1 MTIIMTINIML
12 SIMFLFMNHPLSLGS
27 ILLLQTI
34 TISIIT
40 GKMMINFWYS
50 YILFL
55 VMVGGMLILFM
66 YMTSIASNEKFK
78 MSNSTMFMAWSSP
91 MIFFFLKSWI
101 LELSNKS
108 MDSEV
113 INKTIETS
121 LSMTKFMQQNTY
133 LILMFLM
140 LYLFIALIATVKI
153 SSINQGPLRQMYN

>member
-1 MTIIMTINIML
+1 MTIIMTINITL
-12 SIMFLFMNHPLSLGS
+12 SITFLFMNHPLSLGS

-50 YILFL
+50 YIMFL

-66 YMTSIASNEKFK
+66 YMTSIASNEKFS
-78 MSNSTMFMAWSSP
+78 MSNSTMFMTCSSP

-108 MDSEV
+108 MDSEM